1 MEKCFLEILLYIYK
15 NVEETVRNKIGED
28 YVYYKFNEKDL
39 SNILDACDIAR
50 FTYDEKNKFIYGK
63 LLFVYEI
70 GSVKL
75 DVVVSFSMNKQNF
88 DYAVV
93 VDIRNLFKLLKPN
106 TYAEKKDELYLSG
119 TFSSF
124 PIQEKI
130 AEMEVFVGKS
140 LKSIIYDNGKL
151 GYL

>member
-1 MEKCFLEILLYIYK
+1 MFLEIPLYVYK

-28 YVYYKFNEKDL
+28 YVYYKFNDKDL

-75 DVVVSFSMNKQNF
+75 DVVVSFLMNKQNF
-88 DYAVV
+88 EYAVV
-93 VDIRNLFKLLKPN
+93 MDIRNLFKLLKPN
-106 TYAEKKDELYLSG
+106 SYAEKKDKLYLSG
-119 TFSSF
+119 AFSSL
-124 PIQEKI
+124 PI
-130 AEMEVFVGKS
+130 
-140 LKSIIYDNGKL
+140 
-151 GYL
+151 

>member
-50 FTYDEKNKFIYGK
+50 FTYDDKNRFIYGK

-93 VDIRNLFKLLKPN
+93 VDIRNLLKPN

-119 TFSSF
+119 IFSSF

-130 AEMEVFVGKS
+130 AEMEASVGKS
-140 LKSIIYDNGKL
+140 LKAIIYDNGKL

>member
-28 YVYYKFNEKDL
+28 YVYYKINEKDL
-39 SNILDACDIAR
+39 SNILDVCDLAR
-50 FTYDEKNKFIYGK
+50 FTYDAKNKFIYGK

-70 GSVKL
+70 GSIKL

>member
-1 MEKCFLEILLYIYK
+1 MFLEIPLYVYK

-28 YVYYKFNEKDL
+28 YVYYKFNDKDL

-75 DVVVSFSMNKQNF
+75 DVVVSFLMNKQNF
-88 DYAVV
+88 EYAVV
-93 VDIRNLFKLLKPN
+93 MDIRNLFKLLKPN
-106 TYAEKKDELYLSG
+106 SYAEKKDKLYLSG
-119 TFSSF
+119 AFSSL